1 MLTGEAKRKYQREYM
16 RGYMRRYRSIHG
28 YPDSVKTPENVKT
41 FVKTQSVRPILNP
54 VELLE
59 PDVRQRLRK
68 RIEFAVQHTHPMM
81 VGYEPLR

>member
-16 RGYMRRYRSIHG
+16 RDYMRRRR
-28 YPDSVKTPENVKT
+28 VKTEGNVKTQSDDVKT

-81 VGYEPLR
+81 VGYEPPR